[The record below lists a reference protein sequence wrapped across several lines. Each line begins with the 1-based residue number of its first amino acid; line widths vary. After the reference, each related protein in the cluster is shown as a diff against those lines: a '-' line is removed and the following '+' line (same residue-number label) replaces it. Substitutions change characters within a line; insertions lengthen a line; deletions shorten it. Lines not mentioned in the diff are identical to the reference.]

1 MALDEL
7 DVSGIPAIDG
17 HCHPFPADASRSIS
31 AELLRDAISVS
42 LRGTTSTLNETMVL
56 SRVAVRELA
65 AFLGCDPSYEAVVA
79 ARNAA
84 STEDVA
90 AFADRLF
97 AAQGVVGLLVDPGF
111 PASPTIDAAEFAAR
125 VPVPVWEGY
134 RIERFFPMAGSFHGD
149 AGSPPG
155 RPFGEVLA
163 AFAAKLDAQARRPGF
178 AFFKSIV
185 AYRTGLAIR
194 PVSDAEVARAWQ
206 DHRAYGDPEEKVV
219 RDYLFRVTCAKA
231 REHGVPFQIHTGH
244 TSHVNTWP
252 NVNPILLTPV
262 LDERE
267 IAETSL
273 VILHAGYPYCAEA
286 GYLTSVY
293 PNLACDL
300 SLMIPWAS
308 GGIARRIGEV
318 LESAPVAKLTYGSD
332 AIHLPEMNWLGAL
345 VGRRGLAKALAALI
359 ADRLLTAGEAEDGA
373 ADVLHRNAER
383 IYDLAARP
391 PVPRS
396 PANGWSEEALVA
408 AAAERTDA

>member
-31 AELLRDAISVS
+31 ADLLRDAISVS
-42 LRGTTSTLNETMVL
+42 LRGTTSPLNETMVL

-84 STEDVA
+84 AEDAA
-90 AFADRLF
+90 AFVDRLF
-97 AAQGVVGLLVDPGF
+97 AAQGVAGLLVDPGF
-111 PASPTIDAAEFAAR
+111 PAIPTIDAAEFAAR

-149 AGSPPG
+149 ASSPPE
-155 RPFGEVLA
+155 RPFAEVLEV
-163 AFAAKLDAQARRPGF
+163 FAAELDAQARRPGF
-178 AFFKSIV
+178 AYFKSIM

-206 DHRAYGDPEEKVV
+206 DHRAYGDAEEKIV

-231 REHGVPFQIHTGH
+231 REHGVPFQLHTGH

-262 LDERE
+262 LNERE
-267 IAETSL
+267 IAETPL

-308 GGIARRIGEV
+308 GGVARRIGEV

-345 VGRRGLAKALAALI
+345 VGRRGLATALATLV
-359 ADRLLTAGEAEDGA
+359 ADRLLTAGEAEDA
-373 ADVLHRNAER
+373 AEDILHRNAER
-383 IYDLAARP
+383 IYDLDARS
-391 PVPRS
+391 PVPPSSSDVRVDATFAVS
-396 PANGWSEEALVA
+396 
-408 AAAERTDA
+408 AAERMGA